1 MEAAQNERLGTKYF
15 RLQASDLQKSAQK
28 ILRVEGTNA
37 PLPE

>member
-28 ILRVEGTNA
+28 ILQAGSANA